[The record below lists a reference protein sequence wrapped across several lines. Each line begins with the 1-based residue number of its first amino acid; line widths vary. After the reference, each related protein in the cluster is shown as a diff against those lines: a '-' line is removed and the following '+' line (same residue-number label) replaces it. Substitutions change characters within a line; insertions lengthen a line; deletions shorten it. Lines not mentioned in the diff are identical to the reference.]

1 LIRSRPLAH
10 PFRLPVYVARRPP
23 APFCKTPSYDW
34 RLTQTPYNYSALKFI
49 NLTRRTEIGANSYY
63 VEIGRHRLMLDCGM
77 HPKNTGEDAL
87 PHLKA
92 IADREIDAILISH
105 AHQDHIGTLPVA
117 MRRFPSARVFMTEAT
132 ADIGNVLLHNSVNV
146 MTRQREE
153 IGERSYPLF
162 THRETDR
169 ASERWRWCPV
179 RQRISI
185 AGERAPQCERNALTF
200 EFFDAG
206 HVLGSTGILLRA
218 QGQTVFYT
226 GDVNFDDQT
235 IMEAAIF
242 PEEKID
248 VLIMECTRGDH
259 AKPAGWTRAG
269 EERRLAETLEDA
281 FARGACV
288 LIPVFALGKT
298 QEILAMLY
306 KFRRESRKVSGEFP
320 IYIGGLSSKF
330 TDIYDRR
337 ARMTRRQL
345 PRLQLMR
352 DVAPFILNDETV
364 RDAPLRAGR
373 VYVLSSGMMIPKT
386 LSNVF
391 ARRLIEN
398 PQHSIFF
405 VGYANPE
412 SPAGLLRDAGSDGEV
427 ALDPDKPPQRI
438 RCNIEQFQFSAH
450 ATRETLIG
458 YAKKLSP
465 RKIVLVHGDPPAVE
479 WMRTTLS
486 AELPDS
492 EVIMPDPGVEL
503 EL

>member
-1 LIRSRPLAH
+1 
-10 PFRLPVYVARRPP
+10 
-23 APFCKTPSYDW
+23 
-34 RLTQTPYNYSALKFI
+34 LKFI
-49 NLTRRTEIGANSYY
+49 NLTRSTEIGANSYY
-63 VEIGRHRLMLDCGM
+63 LEIGSHRVVLDCGM

-87 PHLKA
+87 PNFKT
-92 IADREIDAILISH
+92 IAGQEIEAILISH
-105 AHQDHIGTLPVA
+105 AHQDHIGTLPVL
-117 MRRFPSARVFMTEAT
+117 MRRFPGARIFMTEAT
-132 ADIGNVLLHNSVNV
+132 AEVGNVLLHNSVNV

-153 IGERSYPLF
+153 IGRAVAGSYPLF

-169 ASERWRWCPV
+169 ASERWRWCPL
-179 RQRISI
+179 RQCISI
-185 AGERAPQCERNALTF
+185 SGERAPQREKNALTF

-206 HVLGSTGILLRA
+206 HVLGSSGILLRA
-218 QGQTVFYT
+218 EGQTVFYT

-235 IMEAAIF
+235 IMEAATF

-269 EERRLAETLEDA
+269 EERRLAEAISAA
-281 FARGACV
+281 FDRRSCV

-306 KFRRESRKVSGEFP
+306 KFRRERRLPEFP

-337 ARMTRRQL
+337 AHTTRRQL

-352 DVAPFILNDETV
+352 EAAPFILNDETV
-364 RDAPLRAGR
+364 RDAPLRTGR
-373 VYVLSSGMMIPKT
+373 VYLLSSGMMIPKT

-412 SPAGLLRDAGSDGEV
+412 SPAGLLREARKNGEV
-427 ALDPDKPPQRI
+427 ALDPDKPAQRV
-438 RCNIEQFQFSAH
+438 RCNIELFQFSAH
-450 ATRETLIG
+450 AAREGLVD

-479 WMRTTLS
+479 WMRNTLS
-486 AELPDS
+486 S
-492 EVIMPDPGVEL
+492 EVPGSEVFVPEPGVEV

>member
-1 LIRSRPLAH
+1 
-10 PFRLPVYVARRPP
+10 
-23 APFCKTPSYDW
+23 
-34 RLTQTPYNYSALKFI
+34 LKFL

-63 VEIGRHRLMLDCGM
+63 LKIGSHQLVLDCGM

-92 IADREIDAILISH
+92 IADRKIEAILISH
-105 AHQDHIGTLPVA
+105 AHQDHIGALPVV
-117 MRRFPSARVFMTEAT
+117 MRRFKDARVFMTEGT
-132 ADIGNVLLHNSVNV
+132 AEIGNVLLHNSVNV

-153 IGERSYPLF
+153 IGETSYPLF

-169 ASERWRWCPV
+169 ALERWRWCPL

-185 AGERAPQCERNALTF
+185 AGERAPQREKDALTF
-200 EFFDAG
+200 EFFEAG
-206 HVLGSTGILLRA
+206 HVLGSAGILLR
-218 QGQTVFYT
+218 GEDKTVFYT

-235 IMEAAIF
+235 IMQAAVF

-259 AKPAGWTRAG
+259 AKPEGWTRPG
-269 EERRLAETLEDA
+269 EERRLAEALGRA
-281 FARGACV
+281 FERGACV

-306 KFRRESRKVSGEFP
+306 KFRRESRIFSGEFP
-320 IYIGGLSSKF
+320 IYIGGLSSKM

-337 ARMTRRQL
+337 AHMARRQL

-352 DVAPFILNDETV
+352 EAAPFILNDETV

-412 SPAGLLRDAGSDGEV
+412 SPAGLLRDAGTGGEV
-427 ALDPDKPPQRI
+427 ALDPDKPAQRI
-438 RCNIEQFQFSAH
+438 RCHIEQFQFSAH
-450 ATRETLIG
+450 ATREALID

-465 RKIVLVHGDPPAVE
+465 RKIVLVHGDPPAVD
-479 WMRTTLS
+479 WMRATLS
-486 AELPDS
+486 AELPAS
-492 EVIMPDPGVEL
+492 KVIVPAPAVEL

>member
-1 LIRSRPLAH
+1 M
-10 PFRLPVYVARRPP
+10 
-23 APFCKTPSYDW
+23 
-34 RLTQTPYNYSALKFI
+34 KFI
-49 NLTRRTEIGANSYY
+49 NLTRHTEIGANSYY
-63 VEIGRHRLMLDCGM
+63 LEIGRHRLMLDCGM

-92 IADREIDAILISH
+92 IPGLGIEAILISH

-117 MRRFPSARVFMTEAT
+117 MRRFPGARVFMTEAT
-132 ADIGNVLLHNSVNV
+132 AEIGSVLLHNSVNV

-185 AGERAPQCERNALTF
+185 ADERAPQRERNALTF

-206 HVLGSTGILLRA
+206 HVLGSTGILVRA
-218 QGQTVFYT
+218 ENQTVFYT

-259 AKPAGWTRAG
+259 AKPAGWARAG
-269 EERRLAETLEDA
+269 EERRLAETLGDA
-281 FARGACV
+281 FERGACV
-288 LIPVFALGKT
+288 LMPVFALGKT
-298 QEILAMLY
+298 QEVLAMLY
-306 KFRRESRKVSGEFP
+306 KFRRERLLAEFP
-320 IYIGGLSSKF
+320 IYIGGLSSKM

-364 RDAPLRAGR
+364 RDAPLRGGR

-398 PQHSIFF
+398 RQHSIFF

-412 SPAGLLRDAGSDGEV
+412 SPAGLLRDAGAGGEV

-438 RCNIEQFQFSAH
+438 RCNIQQFQFSAH
-450 ATRETLIG
+450 ATRETLIE

-479 WMRTTLS
+479 WMRATLS

-492 EVIMPDPGVEL
+492 EVIIPEPGVEL
-503 EL
+503 DL

>member
-1 LIRSRPLAH
+1 M
-10 PFRLPVYVARRPP
+10 
-23 APFCKTPSYDW
+23 
-34 RLTQTPYNYSALKFI
+34 KFL

-63 VEIGRHRLMLDCGM
+63 LEIGGHRVVLDCGM

-87 PHLKA
+87 PYLKA
-92 IADREIDAILISH
+92 IAGRDIEAILISH
-105 AHQDHIGTLPVA
+105 AHQDHIGTLPLI

-132 ADIGNVLLHNSVNV
+132 AEVGSVLLHNSVNV

-153 IGERSYPLF
+153 VGEASYPLF

-169 ASERWRWCPV
+169 ASERWRRCPL

-185 AGERAPQCERNALTF
+185 AGERAPQREREALAF
-200 EFFDAG
+200 EFFEAG
-206 HVLGSTGILLRA
+206 HVLGSAGILVRA
-218 QGQTVFYT
+218 EGKTVFYT

-235 IMEAAIF
+235 IMQAAVF
-242 PEEKID
+242 TEEKID

-259 AKPAGWTRAG
+259 AKPGGWTRAG
-269 EERRLAETLEDA
+269 EERRFAEALESA
-281 FARGACV
+281 FERGACV

-306 KFRRESRKVSGEFP
+306 KFRRHRLLPEFP

-337 ARMTRRQL
+337 AHTTRRQL

-352 DVAPFILNDETV
+352 EAAPFILNDETV
-364 RDAPLRAGR
+364 RDALLRAR
-373 VYVLSSGMMIPKT
+373 RAYVLSSGMMIPNT
-386 LSNVF
+386 LSNVL

-412 SPAGLLRDAGSDGEV
+412 SPAGLLREAGKGGEV
-427 ALDPDKPPQRI
+427 ALDPDKPPQRV

-450 ATRETLIG
+450 ATREGLIE
-458 YAKKLSP
+458 YARKISP

-479 WMRTTLS
+479 WMRATLV
-486 AELPDS
+486 AELPNTD
-492 EVIMPDPGVEL
+492 VIVPTPGEEIGL
-503 EL
+503 